1 MSIYW
6 MRTVDVYPDGDH
18 DTFFM
23 AWSLVEAGEIDEIL
37 QAMREISVA
46 LDLDIDDLAPP
57 LMGSICE

>member
-1 MSIYW
+1 
-6 MRTVDVYPDGDH
+6 
-18 DTFFM
+18 M
-23 AWSLVEAGEIDEIL
+23 AWSLVEAGEMDEIL